1 MLTEVGSKSLW
12 MEMWLLKELQLWL
25 RCHHT
30 PGKGLSQRRGLGD
43 GKELAGTSHLPDAP
57 GQEMP
62 SSLFPGSGQGR
73 RISWSSCR
81 NQCLVVGKD
90 IGTLGTCHQWDTWFY
105 FIFSLRK
112 ITYKRC

>member
-1 MLTEVGSKSLW
+1 MKNEEGAKVNNFREGSKSLW

-30 PGKGLSQRRGLGD
+30 RGKGLSQRRGLGD

-81 NQCLVVGKD
+81 NQCLQGWW
-90 IGTLGTCHQWDTWFY
+90 GRT
-105 FIFSLRK
+105 
-112 ITYKRC
+112 